1 MASLTNITNPIKKGR
16 IRKTDIW
23 GKGQFGT
30 PRGQRTHNGLDIA
43 VRPGQD
49 VFAPIDGTVVRI
61 AYPYAKD
68 LSYAGVLIEGNGGH
82 KEYTIKIFY
91 IIPSIIMIG
100 KMVKVGDKIGVAQ
113 DLTRKYPGITNHI
126 HMEVRHNKL
135 IVNTELLIQKI
146 R

>member
-1 MASLTNITNPIKKGR
+1 MA
-16 IRKTDIW
+16 
-23 GKGQFGT
+23 FA
-30 PRGQRTHNGLDIA
+30 RGS
-43 VRPGQD
+43 
-49 VFAPIDGTVVRI
+49 
-61 AYPYAKD
+61 YAKD

-82 KEYTIKIFY
+82 KGYTIKIFY
-91 IIPSIIMIG
+91 MTPSISIVG
-100 KMVKVGDKIGVAQ
+100 KTVKVGDKIGVAQ